1 MDERDEL
8 LWAWLRQLPIGL
20 NSRILQV
27 DIDPLNDRACQVL
40 RTYTLENNYKKD
52 CFTADSRSAP
62 AFKNVVLVPDIESV
76 KCSILV
82 TYKDGQ
88 KADLEVFLSDFQ

>member
-1 MDERDEL
+1 MDERNEV
-8 LWAWLRQLPIGL
+8 LWTWLRQLPIEL
-20 NSRILQV
+20 DRHVLRV
-27 DIDPLNDRACQVL
+27 DIEPFNDRACQVL
-40 RTYTLENNYKKD
+40 RTHTEESRFKKD

-62 AFKNVVLVPDIESV
+62 AFKSIVLIPDIESF
-76 KCSILV
+76 KCSISV

>member
-1 MDERDEL
+1 MDERDRGL
-8 LWAWLRQLPIGL
+8 YKWLIELPIEL
-20 NSRILQV
+20 DSRVLRV
-27 DIDPLNDRACQVL
+27 DIEPLNDRACQVL
-40 RTYTLENNYKKD
+40 RTHTEASRFRKD

-62 AFKNVVLVPDIESV
+62 AFKSVVLIPDIEAA
-76 KCSILV
+76 KCSISV

>member
-1 MDERDEL
+1 MNERDIEL
-8 LWAWLRQLPIGL
+8 YKWLRQLPIEL
-20 NSRILQV
+20 DSRVLRV
-27 DIDPLNDRACQVL
+27 DIEPLNDRACQVL
-40 RTYTLENNYKKD
+40 RTHTEESKFKKD

-62 AFKNVVLVPDIESV
+62 AFKNIVLVPDIEAF
-76 KCSILV
+76 KCSISV

>member
-8 LWAWLRQLPIGL
+8 LWAWLRQLPIEL
-20 NSRILQV
+20 DSRVLRV
-27 DIDPLNDRACQVL
+27 DIEPLNDRACQVL

-62 AFKNVVLVPDIESV
+62 TFKNIALVPDIETF
-76 KCSILV
+76 KCSISV
-82 TYKDGQ
+82 TYKDGK
-88 KADLEVFLSDFQ
+88 KAELEAFLSDFQ

>member
-1 MDERDEL
+1 MNERDKL
-8 LWAWLRQLPIGL
+8 LWAWLRQLPIEL
-20 NSRILQV
+20 DSHVLRA
-27 DIDPLNDRACQVL
+27 DIEPLNDRACQVL
-40 RTYTLENNYKKD
+40 RTHTIENDFKKD

-62 AFKNVVLVPDIESV
+62 AFKSVVLVPDIESF
-76 KCSILV
+76 KCSISV